1 MQLKLTICAVLF
13 SGIIFFPGNT
23 QAQSFDNAGDYL
35 SYIGKANEEL
45 TVTYLSYMSAVAHS
59 RAKKVEK
66 RRMDLLNSIT
76 ETRYKIQGMSP
87 WKGDKSFRDSS
98 VAYIKLLN
106 NVFND
111 DYGKI
116 VNMEEIAE
124 QSYDLMEAYMLAQ
137 KKVQEKLKEAAQRQ
151 SELQK
156 KFAATYNIK
165 LINSENDIDRKG
177 NEVEALMKHY
187 DEVYLAFF
195 KPYKQDIYLTE
206 AVNKKDIV
214 AIEENK
220 NSMKKF
226 AEESLEK
233 LKKFK
238 GYNNDPSI
246 IIACRQAM
254 DFYKKEADQTQVITD
269 FVLKEDNFNK
279 TKKAFESKPASKRT
293 QADIDAYNKAV
304 NDFNGA
310 VNSYNKVNKQLNK
323 DRDKAL
329 NDWNDT
335 VKKYLDEYM
344 PVQRKVS

>member
-1 MQLKLTICAVLF
+1 MKLNTTFYALLF
-13 SGIIFFPGNT
+13 SSLFFSSNIVK
-23 QAQSFDNAGDYL
+23 AQSFDNAGDYL

-45 TVTYLSYMSAVAHS
+45 TVTYLSYMSAVAHN

-76 ETRYKIQGMSP
+76 ETRYKIQGMP
-87 WKGDKSFRDSS
+87 AWKGDKSFRDSS

-137 KKVQEKLKEAAQRQ
+137 EKVGEKLHEAADKQT
-151 SELQK
+151 ELQK
-156 KFAATYNIK
+156 KFAAKYDVK
-165 LINSENDIDRKG
+165 LITSENDIDRKG
-177 NEVEALMKHY
+177 NEVGALMKHH
-187 DEVYLAFF
+187 DEVYLVFF
-195 KPYKQDIYLTE
+195 KLYKQDMYLTE

-226 AEESLEK
+226 AEEGLEK

-238 GYNNDPSI
+238 GYNNDPSLI
-246 IIACRQAM
+246 VACRQALN
-254 DFYKKEADQTQVITD
+254 FYKTEADQTQIITD
-269 FVLKEDNFNK
+269 FILKEDNFNK
-279 TKKAFESKPASKRT
+279 TKKAFDSKPASKRT
-293 QADIDAYNKAV
+293 QADVDAYNKAV
-304 NDFNGA
+304 NDFNEA

-323 DRDKAL
+323 DREKAL
-329 NDWNDT
+329 DEWNGT
-335 VKKYLDEYM
+335 VKKYLDDYM